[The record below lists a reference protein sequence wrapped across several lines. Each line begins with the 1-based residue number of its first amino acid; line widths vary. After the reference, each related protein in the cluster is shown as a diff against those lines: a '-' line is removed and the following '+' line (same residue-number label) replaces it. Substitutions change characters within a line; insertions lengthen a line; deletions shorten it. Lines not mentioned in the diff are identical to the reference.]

1 MKSKSMKVFT
11 AENIRA
17 TDKYTIENEP
27 VSSVNLMERAASSC
41 VEWIYLNCKHHTKFS
56 LFCGNGNNGGDGFV
70 IARLLYLKGFDVD
83 IFINKENLK
92 FSDDALINFKR
103 IKDISGISIKDFSET
118 EKHNFEKTVIID
130 ALFGTGLSR
139 KLEGIFKKLIEIL
152 NSKNNPKIS
161 IDIPSGMPVD
171 QMNDENS
178 TIFKA
183 DYTLTFQF
191 WKKAFLH
198 PETGNFTG
206 KVIVLD
212 INLAKEFIE
221 HTPTD
226 DFVIDDEMIK
236 NIFKTRQDFTHKG
249 TYGKSIIV
257 GGSYGKIGAV
267 VLAVKSTLRTGSG
280 LTFVLAP
287 NCGYEILQTSTPEA
301 MFIDGGEK
309 NIHQIK
315 EQKDAIY
322 GIGPGLGTEE
332 ETEKA
337 LLEFLKNYPSPL
349 ILDADALNIISKNQ
363 NHLKLIPK
371 KSIITPHPKE
381 FERLFGKTENSFER
395 LDLAKTK
402 AKELEIYIVLKDHH
416 TQVVTPEG
424 KVFYNIT
431 GNSGLAKGGSGDIL
445 TGIITS
451 LLAQKYSEEEAAILG
466 VWLHGKAADF
476 AAEKHS
482 KEAMQPTDVINE
494 LGNVFIEIN
503 KKATTQL

>member
-1 MKSKSMKVFT
+1 MKIFT
-11 AENIRA
+11 VENIRSA
-17 TDKYTIENEP
+17 DQYTIQNEP
-27 VSSVNLMERAASSC
+27 IASVQLMERASSLC
-41 VEWIYLNCKHHTKFS
+41 VEWIFSNCKHHTKFAI
-56 LFCGNGNNGGDGFV
+56 FCGNGNNGGDGFA
-70 IARLLYLKGFDVD
+70 IARMLYLKGFDIDV
-83 IFINKENLK
+83 FIHKEKLK
-92 FSDDALINFKR
+92 FSDDALINYNR
-103 IKDISGISIKDFSET
+103 SKDISGISLIDLHDVST
-118 EKHNFEKTVIID
+118 YNFDEKTVIID

-139 KLEGIFKKLIEIL
+139 SPEGIFKTVIEVL

-161 IDIPSGMPVD
+161 IDIPSGLFAD

-183 DYTLTFQF
+183 DHTLTFQF
-191 WKKAFLH
+191 WKKSFLH
-198 PETGNFTG
+198 PETGIFAG

-221 HTPTD
+221 NTATD
-226 DFVIDDEMIK
+226 NFVIDDEVIR
-236 NIFKTRQDFTHKG
+236 NVFKVRQDFTHKG
-249 TYGKSIIV
+249 TYGRSIIV

-267 VLAVKSTLRTGSG
+267 VLATRSALKTGSG

-287 NCGYEILQTSTPEA
+287 DCGYEILQTSVPEA

-309 NIHQIK
+309 KTHQIQ
-315 EQKDAIY
+315 ELENAVY
-322 GIGPGLGTEE
+322 GIGPGLGTEK

-337 LLEFLKNYPSPL
+337 LLEFLENHQSPL
-349 ILDADALNIISKNQ
+349 ILDADALNIISKDKSYV
-363 NHLKLIPK
+363 KLIPK
-371 KSIITPHPKE
+371 RSIITPHPKE
-381 FERLFGKTENSFER
+381 FERLFGKTDNSFER

-402 AKELEIYIVLKDHH
+402 AKELGIYIVLKDHH

-466 VWLHGKAADF
+466 VWLHGKAADL
-476 AAEKHS
+476 AAEKYS
-482 KEAMQPTDVINE
+482 KEAMQPTDVIDE
-494 LGNVFIEIN
+494 ISNVFLHLN
-503 KKATTQL
+503 KKATTKL